1 MFTRTLKAAGAGV
14 ALATLAVL
22 TPATAHAEPIGW
34 GGTIQPGQV
43 YCFTRYASSGVY
55 QVRAEGDATRGG
67 ARFRFLL
74 NRGVLQAS
82 ATDTT
87 SWFNAE
93 RRTSLGNYPGAGTYE
108 LCAANHSATPTL
120 VNLHILFNN
129 EFV

>member
-1 MFTRTLKAAGAGV
+1 MNMLKTAGAGV

-22 TPATAHAEPIGW
+22 TPATALAEPTGW

-43 YCFTRYASSGVY
+43 YCFTRYASSAVY

-82 ATDTT
+82 PTDTASRFT
-87 SWFNAE
+87 AE
-93 RRTSLGNYPGAGTYE
+93 RRSSLGNYPGPGVYE
-108 LCAANHSATPTL
+108 LCAANHAGTPTL
-120 VNLHILFNN
+120 VNLHILFDA

>member
-1 MFTRTLKAAGAGV
+1 MVHRTLKAAGAGV

-43 YCFTRYASSGVY
+43 YCFTRYAASGVY

-82 ATDTT
+82 QTDTT
-87 SWFNAE
+87 TRFSAE
-93 RRTSLGNYPGAGTYE
+93 RRTSLGNYPGPGLYE
-108 LCAANHSATPTL
+108 ICAANHAGTPTL
-120 VNLHILFNN
+120 VNLRILFNA